1 MKLFLK
7 NLCENEFSL
16 MHLNIRSLPKNIGK
30 PCGLLSVIDN
40 KFTSIGL
47 SETWLH
53 SDAVDL
59 YKIPE
64 YTCIHVTKP
73 SKQGGCVSLYV
84 HSSLEYTVLSEMSI
98 ITEYMEC
105 VFIEVNRTKTQNKK
119 IIVGIVYRPPS
130 TNITTFT
137 EHVMNIIENNN
148 KS

>member
-1 MKLFLK
+1 
-7 NLCENEFSL
+7 
-16 MHLNIRSLPKNIGK
+16 
-30 PCGLLSVIDN
+30 
-40 KFTSIGL
+40 
-47 SETWLH
+47 
-53 SDAVDL
+53 
-59 YKIPE
+59 
-64 YTCIHVTKP
+64 
-73 SKQGGCVSLYV
+73 
-84 HSSLEYTVLSEMSI
+84 MSI